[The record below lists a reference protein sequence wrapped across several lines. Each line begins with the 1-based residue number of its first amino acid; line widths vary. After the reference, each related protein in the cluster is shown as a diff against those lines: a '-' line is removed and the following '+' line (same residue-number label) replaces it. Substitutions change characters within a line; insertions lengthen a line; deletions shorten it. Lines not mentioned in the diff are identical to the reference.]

1 MLDEQQELLELE
13 VWFALRRLD
22 EIFERSLAALSI
34 QPRRAELRVDYAKA
48 REALGAPIE
57 ALRAAL
63 ERALPE
69 PRALP
74 GESCAEITFAA
85 LLIHYDERELAHGGG
100 LSSSSGGELLQTQ
113 YAHLYDGGE
122 QFYVYLERAL
132 RSPAPPSLMLQ
143 LLLFCLRAG
152 FCGRYAQLDDRE
164 RLAYVDELS
173 RRVGRPPSSSSEVAW
188 PVPPV
193 ERIQGA
199 RFPFLLYAAGVLS
212 LVLVWLALN
221 SVADA
226 HQSAR
231 TGLKEC
237 VGR

>member
-1 MLDEQQELLELE
+1 MLDEQQELAELE
-13 VWFALRRLD
+13 VWFALRRLND
-22 EIFERSLAALSI
+22 TFERALTLLGV
-34 QPRRAELRVDYAKA
+34 QPRRAELRVDFTKA
-48 REALGAPIE
+48 RESLGAPIE

-63 ERALPE
+63 QRALPE

-74 GESCAEITFAA
+74 GQSYAEVIFAA
-85 LLIHYDERELAHGGG
+85 VLIHLDERELAHGGE
-100 LSSSSGGELLQTQ
+100 LSAASGGVLLQTQ
-113 YAHLYDGGE
+113 YADLYDGGE
-122 QFYVYLERAL
+122 EFFVCLERAL
-132 RSPAPPSLMLQ
+132 RAPAPPGLVLQ
-143 LLLFCLRAG
+143 LFLFCLRAG
-152 FCGRYAQLDDRE
+152 FCGRYPELDDPG

-173 RRVGRPPSSSSEVAW
+173 RRVGKPPAASEVSW
-188 PVPPV
+188 PAPAL
-193 ERIQGA
+193 ERIAGA
-199 RFPFLLYAAGVLS
+199 RFPFLLYVAGVLA